1 MSVRTTGPRRRQD
14 CAGQM
19 MRTAILIASAVL
31 ALVPVSA
38 AQAQTSAAP
47 RNVGIT
53 GMWLGTNY
61 GYENGVFKSSDV
73 RYTVTAVTG
82 VTLTGTKAWRQAD
95 GTWSEPESFQGV
107 IYKSGEFH
115 AADEDGY
122 LVGRL
127 ISPTKIRATYL
138 EAGSDMAA
146 LVTNLTKA
154 SRTSRR

>member
-1 MSVRTTGPRRRQD
+1 MSVRTTGPETLHHYARQ
-14 CAGQM
+14 M
-19 MRTAILIASAVL
+19 KRTAIVIASAVL

-53 GMWLGTNY
+53 GMWLGTSY

-73 RYTVTAVTG
+73 RYTVTAVNG
-82 VTLTGTKAWRQAD
+82 AALTGTKAWRQAD

-127 ISPTKIRATYL
+127 ISPTKIRVTYL
-138 EAGSDMAA
+138 EAGSDQAA

-154 SRTSRR
+154 SRTARR